1 MVPGD
6 QNPKRPTLA
15 DVARVAGVSK
25 GTVSKALNGR
35 DDISEATR
43 DRILATVAEIGYR
56 PTTQSSA
63 NERRA
68 IAVAFDIPASPYILN
83 VLQGVLAAATG
94 AHLDLL
100 TRLAPDLPER
110 NNRVTARAWVADQR
124 SAGAIGIIGLTLSE
138 PDALIDA
145 AAEADLPF
153 VMVDPVDTTH
163 TRMISV
169 GSSNWAGARA
179 AVGHL
184 IELGHRRIAWIGGP
198 ETSTA
203 AVDRFHGY
211 HAALDAAGIDLD
223 RDLVRAD
230 QFDVAAGARH
240 ARDLLTLPTPPTA
253 IVAADDELAVG
264 VLATAHE
271 LGIPVPDRLSVIGF
285 DDTPQAAWTT
295 PPLTSVH
302 QHLDGMGRIAVQTIL
317 TMSEGSRPATRHL
330 ELATSLT
337 VRSTTGPAPDARDDG
352 HVPRT
357 RQRAG
362 TP

>member
-15 DVARVAGVSK
+15 DVARIAGVSK

-35 DDISEATR
+35 DDISAATR
-43 DRILATVAEIGYR
+43 ERILATVADLGYR
-56 PTTQSSA
+56 PSTQTA
-63 NERRA
+63 GTDRRA
-68 IAVAFDIPASPYILN
+68 IAVVFDIPASPYILN

-94 AHLDLL
+94 ARLDLL
-100 TRLAPDLPER
+100 TRLAPALTDR
-110 NNRVTARAWVADQR
+110 GNRVTARAWIAEQR
-124 SAGAIGIIGLTLSE
+124 AAGAIGIVGLTLSE

-198 ETSTA
+198 ESSSA

-211 HAALDAAGIDLD
+211 HAALDAAGIELD
-223 RDLVRAD
+223 RDLVRGD
-230 QFDVAAGARH
+230 QFDVTAGARH

-264 VLATAHE
+264 VLAAAHE
-271 LGIPVPDRLSVIGF
+271 LGVPVPAQLSVIGF
-285 DDTPQAAWTT
+285 DDTPQAEWTT
-295 PPLTSVH
+295 PALTSVH
-302 QHLDGMGRIAVQTIL
+302 QHLDGMGQIAVQTVL

-337 VRSTTGPAPDARDDG
+337 VRSTTGPAPDAHD
-352 HVPRT
+352 
-357 RQRAG
+357 
-362 TP
+362 